1 MTVLKWLLLV
11 ALFGYGAVVMLV
23 YVGQR
28 AMMYPSPDPARITPA
43 AAGFPQAQ
51 EVVLDRPDGGRV
63 ILWHVPPRDGKK
75 VVLFFHGNGEVLAW
89 RVPRFREIT
98 ADGTGL
104 VALSFRGY
112 GGSTGSQSEDELIG
126 DGAAA
131 YGFAVDRYAIN
142 RIVPWG
148 YSLGSGVAVALA
160 ASHSVDRLVLEAPYS
175 STVDIAAAAFP
186 FLPVR
191 WLMKDTFRSDL
202 RIADVK
208 VPLLVLHGGRDRV
221 VPMHFGERL
230 YALAN
235 EPKRLVRF
243 PDAGHTDL
251 DAHGAMSA
259 ARTFLNE

>member
-11 ALFGYGAVVMLV
+11 ALLGYGAVVMVV
-23 YVGQR
+23 YVVQR
-28 AMMYPSPDPARITPA
+28 TMMYPSPDATRISPEQ
-43 AAGFPQAQ
+43 AGFSQAQ
-51 EVVLDRPDGGRV
+51 EIVLDRPDGAKI

-89 RVPRFREIT
+89 RVPRFREIV

-112 GGSTGSQSEDELIG
+112 GGSTGHPNETALIG

-131 YGFAVDRYAIN
+131 YAFAAERYASD

-160 ASHSVDRLVLEAPYS
+160 ASHPVDRMVLEAPYS
-175 STVDIAAAAFP
+175 SIVDVAASVFP
-186 FLPVR
+186 YLPVR

-202 RIADVK
+202 RIAHVK

-221 VPMHFGERL
+221 VPMRFGERL
-230 YALAN
+230 FALAH

-243 PDAGHTDL
+243 PDAGHNDL
-251 DAHGAMSA
+251 DAYGAMAA
-259 ARTFLNE
+259 ARPFLNE

>member
-1 MTVLKWLLLV
+1 VTVLKWLLVV
-11 ALFGYGAVVMLV
+11 ALVGYGAVVLLV
-23 YVGQR
+23 YTVQR
-28 AMMYPSPDPARITPA
+28 SMMYPSPDAARRSPAD
-43 AAGFPQAQ
+43 AGFPQAQ
-51 EVVLDRPDGGRV
+51 EVLLDRPDGAKV

-75 VVLFFHGNGEVLAW
+75 VVLFFHGNGEVLTW
-89 RVPRFREIT
+89 RVPRFREIV

-112 GGSTGSQSEDELIG
+112 GGSTGAQSEATLID

-131 YGFAVDRYAIN
+131 YAFAAERYATD

-148 YSLGSGVAVALA
+148 YSLGSGVAVAVA
-160 ASHSVDRLVLEAPYS
+160 AKHPVDRLVLEAPYS

-202 RIADVK
+202 RIAQVK
-208 VPLLVLHGGRDRV
+208 VPLLVLHGARDRV
-221 VPMHFGERL
+221 VPMYFGERL

-251 DAHGAMSA
+251 DAYGAMAA
-259 ARTFLNE
+259 ARPFLNE